1 MFGRATILF
10 PLAVLGLLALVTFW
24 IDRTVQPPVIKL
36 DGSKRHD
43 PDYVLNNFNT
53 VKTGINGSVQ
63 YILAATEMRH
73 YPDDDSTYLER
84 PHLTQYSVDKPYT
97 QIDSQRG
104 TVSSNGEIIEFMD
117 NVKVVRQGVKDRGE
131 LTVTT
136 EYLKVF
142 PKTEIATTDKPV
154 IIKQSP
160 STELRGTGMI
170 YNKKEKTLKLL
181 KNTHVHYLRP
191 GLADKTLAETT
202 GLDVNKNTKASPAV
216 KAVTK
221 QQAKQS
227 VRAKR
232 TETKTSKTNTK
243 NSNNTDVQNNQAAP
257 AQNKPRIRRQYE
269 QATP

>member
-24 IDRTVQPPVIKL
+24 IDRTVQPPTIKL

-43 PDYVLNNFNT
+43 PDYILNNFNT

-63 YILAATEMRH
+63 YILAATEMKH

-84 PHLTQYSVDKPYT
+84 PRLTQYSIDKPYT
-97 QIDSQRG
+97 QIESQRG

-117 NVKVVRQGVKDRGE
+117 NVKVVRQGAKDRGE
-131 LTVTT
+131 MTVTT

-142 PKTEIATTDKPV
+142 PKTEIATTNKPV
-154 IIKQSP
+154 VIKQSP

-170 YNKKEKTLKLL
+170 YNKKEKTLRLL
-181 KNTHVHYLRP
+181 NNTHVHYVRP
-191 GLADKTLAETT
+191 GLAEKT
-202 GLDVNKNTKASPAV
+202 GLEVNKNTKTTPVAKTVAKPQV
-216 KAVTK
+216 KQTT
-221 QQAKQS
+221 QAKQ
-227 VRAKR
+227 
-232 TETKTSKTNTK
+232 TESKTSKTNAK
-243 NSNNTDVQNNQAAP
+243 SSNNMNVQNSQAAP

>member
-1 MFGRATILF
+1 
-10 PLAVLGLLALVTFW
+10 
-24 IDRTVQPPVIKL
+24 
-36 DGSKRHD
+36 
-43 PDYVLNNFNT
+43 
-53 VKTGINGSVQ
+53 
-63 YILAATEMRH
+63 MRH

-97 QIDSQRG
+97 QIESQRG

-142 PKTEIATTDKPV
+142 PKTEIATTDKSV

-160 STELRGTGMI
+160 STELRGIGMI

-202 GLDVNKNTKASPAV
+202 GLDVNKNTKATKPV
-216 KAVTK
+216 KPVAK
-221 QQAKQS
+221 PQAKQT
-227 VRAKR
+227 K
-232 TETKTSKTNTK
+232 TKTSKSNTK

-257 AQNKPRIRRQYE
+257 AENKPRIRRQYE

>member
-24 IDRTVQPPVIKL
+24 IDRTVQPPVIKP

-63 YILAATEMRH
+63 YILAATEMTH
-73 YPDDDSTYLER
+73 FPDDDSTKLER
-84 PHLTQYSVDKPYT
+84 PHLTQYSSDKPYT
-97 QIDSQRG
+97 QIESQRG

-117 NVKVVRQGVKDRGE
+117 NVKVLRQGYQERGDM
-131 LTVTT
+131 TVTT

-142 PKTEIATTDKPV
+142 PKTEIATSDKPV
-154 IIKQSP
+154 VIKQSP

-181 KNTHVHYLRP
+181 KNVHVHYLRP
-191 GLADKTLAETT
+191 GLADKATADKT
-202 GLDVNKNTKASPAV
+202 GIEANQNNKV
-216 KAVTK
+216 AVTK
-221 QQAKQS
+221 KTVAKPPVKQAGSKS
-227 VRAKR
+227 STNKAK
-232 TETKTSKTNTK
+232 SSN
-243 NSNNTDVQNNQAAP
+243 NSNAQNNQAAP